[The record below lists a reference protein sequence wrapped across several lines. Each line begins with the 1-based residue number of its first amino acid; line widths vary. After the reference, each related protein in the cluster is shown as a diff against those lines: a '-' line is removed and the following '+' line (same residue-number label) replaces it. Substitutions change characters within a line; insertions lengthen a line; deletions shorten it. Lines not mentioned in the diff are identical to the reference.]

1 MIMGDGLAFFD
12 IIFFALVA
20 GFLILRL
27 RSVLGRRTGQ
37 ENRERWSPRL
47 PSRDPAQARGPE
59 RPPGQPD
66 NVTALPNRAPAA
78 DSGPPSSLEAALTQ
92 IKVAD
97 PSFDPDQF
105 VNGAKAAFEM
115 VVTAYAHGDTATL
128 RPLLADDVYENF
140 AAAIRGRQEAKQT
153 LETTLISIKSAEII
167 EARMEGRT
175 AFVTVKFVSE
185 QVNVTRNAAG
195 EIVEGDPNRVAVVTD
210 VWTFARNT
218 RASDPNWALVQTSES
233 H

>member
-1 MIMGDGLAFFD
+1 
-12 IIFFALVA
+12 ALVA

-47 PSRDPAQARGPE
+47 PPQEPARGPA
-59 RPPGQPD
+59 GAAPD
-66 NVTALPNRAPAA
+66 NVTPLPPRGPAA
-78 DSGPPSSLEAALTQ
+78 SAAPPTGLEGTLGQ

-105 VNGAKAAFEM
+105 LGGARGAFEM

-140 AAAIRGRQEAKQT
+140 SAAIKGRQDAKQT
-153 LETTLISIKSAEII
+153 LETTLIGIKSADIL

-175 AFVTVKFVSE
+175 
-185 QVNVTRNAAG
+185 
-195 EIVEGDPNRVAVVTD
+195 
-210 VWTFARNT
+210 
-218 RASDPNWALVQTSES
+218 
-233 H
+233 